1 MELTERTVEFVTHAS
16 RKIASPSTNEATMQA
31 AAAESAAGHEGHAP
45 ITFKVEYG
53 MS

>member
-1 MELTERTVEFVTHAS
+1 MSRGNCFSLHAQD
-16 RKIASPSTNEATMQA
+16 TMQA